1 MPGITETDEARATA
15 KEIDGALEVSLGGTW
30 QITAPRP
37 AWSKLVNGR
46 KPARVRATID
56 DVEKWDTSLL
66 LFLFEAQEWCRTS
79 GAQWDADGL
88 PEKIR
93 TLLTQFV
100 SAHEAC
106 DPRDRSDNFL
116 MSVGHATLD
125 TWQRARTASTFLGES
140 VIGVMR
146 LLKRPRRFR

>member
-1 MPGITETDEARATA
+1 MKRLRFGLARSGVTSEVQPMAGITETDEARATA
-15 KEIDGALEVSLGGTW
+15 KEIDGMLEVSLGGTW
-30 QITAPRP
+30 QITASRP

-93 TLLTQFV
+93 TLLTQ
-100 SAHEAC
+100 
-106 DPRDRSDNFL
+106 
-116 MSVGHATLD
+116 
-125 TWQRARTASTFLGES
+125 
-140 VIGVMR
+140 
-146 LLKRPRRFR
+146 